1 MNYENVKSLLV
12 NEYGFDEEIA
22 DGFIKQLRAKE
33 AKDYIENVFGDSISD
48 ELKAELS
55 VSILDQKDDDW
66 EDWCINMELD
76 YEATGMLNRVS

>member
-22 DGFIKQLRAKE
+22 DGFIKKLRGKE
-33 AKDYIENVFGDSISD
+33 ARDYIESFFGDSISD
-48 ELKAELS
+48 ELKAELTN
-55 VSILDQKDDDW
+55 SILDQEEDEW

-76 YEATGMLNRVS
+76 YEATGMMSRV